1 MTYRALMDHKLKR
14 RWVAALR
21 GGYWRQIHEGATEGE
36 RGVCAIG
43 ILVKILDRWPT
54 EKELA
59 QPVAKQIIILND
71 EAHWPFDRIADWIEE
86 NVP

>member
-1 MTYRALMDHKLKR
+1 VTYRALMDHKLKR

-21 GGYWRQIHEGATEGE
+21 GGYWRQIHEGVTEGD
-36 RGVCAIG
+36 RGVCGIG
-43 ILVKILDRWPT
+43 ILVKILARWPT

-59 QPVAKQIIILND
+59 QPAAKQIIILND
-71 EAHWPFDRIADWIEE
+71 EERWPFDRIADWIEE

>member
-21 GGYWRQIHEGATEGE
+21 GGYWWQIHEGVTEGD

-54 EKELA
+54 EQELSSRL
-59 QPVAKQIIILND
+59 QKQIIILND
-71 EAHWPFDRIADWIEE
+71 EERYPFDRIADWI
-86 NVP
+86 

>member
-1 MTYRALMDHKLKR
+1 MTFIGVMDHKLKR

-21 GGYWRQIHEGATEGE
+21 GGYWRQIHEGVTEGN

-54 EKELA
+54 EKELGSRW
-59 QPVAKQIIILND
+59 QKQIIILND
-71 EAHWPFDRIADWIEE
+71 EERCPFDRIAEWIEE
-86 NVP
+86 HVP